1 MYILVAIVVVIAV
14 LCILGGIY
22 SVSRQK
28 IDFYITGLDSKFSY
42 SDLNLLWKLSQ
53 ICELEQP
60 TALFWSM
67 PALTKCMAHITS
79 MASKNGTDS
88 DPKTQALITKLFD
101 YRTKLQNETDEKKG
115 LESTLYLDKG
125 QRLRLILPGEG
136 VFTSQILNNG
146 KEIIISVPRKNN
158 LIPITAEQWV
168 GKVLSVYLWRKG
180 DARYVF
186 DTKVVNHGLFLG
198 ESSISIQHSNNLTRS
213 QKRKAVR
220 AKCNIPASLY
230 VVTAASANNSSVET
244 QEGYKCIIE
253 DISESGALVHIAG
266 KGQPNIQIKLQFN
279 IQNKLVIMLGI
290 IRTVEYNSEINES
303 LLHFECLKIEPGM
316 KNEVLGFV
324 YNMLPSEE
332 KEVLEAIKMTD
343 EDKGD
348 DPADII
354 DEDTL
359 SIETPASASASGDE
373 KKAETTKKAAEVK
386 NENKSSAELDADEL
400 PVVIKGSNKGAADLD
415 SMAPDSSNPV
425 DEMHNVTFDQ
435 RTNLDDFNDNK

>member
-1 MYILVAIVVVIAV
+1 MYILVAIVVIIAV

-53 ICELEQP
+53 LCELEQP

-79 MASKNGTDS
+79 QAAKTGADN
-88 DPKTQALITKLFD
+88 DPKMQALITKLFD

-125 QRLRLILPGEG
+125 QRLRIILPGEG
-136 VFTSQILNNG
+136 VFTSKILNNG

-158 LIPITAEQWV
+158 MIPITAEQWV

-186 DTKVVNHGLFLG
+186 DTRVVNHGLFLG

-213 QKRKAVR
+213 QKRKSVR

-230 VVTAASANNSSVET
+230 VVTAASANNNSVET

-279 IQNKLVIMLGI
+279 IKNKLVIMLGI

-303 LLHFECLKIEPGM
+303 LLHFECLKIEPAM

-332 KEVLEAIKMTD
+332 KEVMEAIQMTD

-348 DPADII
+348 DKGSEI
-354 DEDTL
+354 DEESL
-359 SIETPASASASGDE
+359 SDAPAVAQSTTAPE
-373 KKAETTKKAAEVK
+373 VNKADLSKAAEVAK
-386 NENKSSAELDADEL
+386 ENKSSAELEAEEL
-400 PVVIKGSNKGAADLD
+400 PVVIKGASKDSADLD
-415 SMAPDSSNPV
+415 SVAPEASNPV
-425 DEMHNVTFDQ
+425 EDMHNVTFNQ